1 MSSLTRLRN
10 KTEEFFSEDAHITQR
25 LFRSLLQSHDC
36 YAHVAL
42 FWIILSAQPESLTSQ
57 IHEATLG
64 LVQRTDTFFPP
75 YIASGPKACSQPS
88 PHCGEAGV
96 GILSHISSIWWSYIE
111 PLHLQL
117 WKGENVSKGPHGWG
131 EEIRTE
137 ESTNIQSLKGLSF
150 SFLFLGGGGVQ
161 GERTFVGISGAVQCQ
176 PWPCLQKTV
185 SNKVDQWRC
194 TKKKEQVC
202 TKSFP

>member
-75 YIASGPKACSQPS
+75 YISSGPKACSQPS
-88 PHCGEAGV
+88 PHCGEAGIGV
-96 GILSHISSIWWSYIE
+96 LSHISSIWWSYIE

-150 SFLFLGGGGVQ
+150 SFLFLGGGGSTGRENICGNVWSCPVPAMALSPA
-161 GERTFVGISGAVQCQ
+161 GHE
-176 PWPCLQKTV
+176 
-185 SNKVDQWRC
+185 QWSRAMKMP
-194 TKKKEQVC
+194 KKKRA
-202 TKSFP
+202 SMY